1 MSEQIITTLKRKL
14 ADLAAYGELDA
25 ETRRNYLKEELQY
38 YILNFIYHHPEYSNW
53 IMYGGSALRV
63 IHELNRMSVDLDFEV
78 DHKVEN
84 NFLDELKKEIEN
96 HFLNTY
102 GVGSDF
108 LSVKIIVNRGLLL
121 KFNVGKELSFGHPSN
136 QVHIKVDLNYFIAP
150 KTIVKERR
158 VINHDQLSFV
168 IVAYNM
174 GAFMASKLT
183 AIFLRGTRG
192 IGKAIYEEKGRDIYD
207 LLWYMNKKVVP
218 DLDYLKAKDVGEA
231 KDLRTLFDKL
241 TIK

>member
-84 NFLDELKKEIEN
+84 NFLD
-96 HFLNTY
+96 
-102 GVGSDF
+102 GVGYLGS
-108 LSVKIIVNRGLLL
+108 LLQTKNSSL
-121 KFNVGKELSFGHPSN
+121 
-136 QVHIKVDLNYFIAP
+136 
-150 KTIVKERR
+150 
-158 VINHDQLSFV
+158 
-168 IVAYNM
+168 
-174 GAFMASKLT
+174 
-183 AIFLRGTRG
+183 LR
-192 IGKAIYEEKGRDIYD
+192 
-207 LLWYMNKKVVP
+207 
-218 DLDYLKAKDVGEA
+218 
-231 KDLRTLFDKL
+231 
-241 TIK
+241 